1 MADRPLT
8 FSDLIH
14 RIAKPQT
21 PDEAGY
27 QPLIGRAAELDGPT
41 RIEPPAWWVIL
52 HRVSSQG
59 AFLIHAH
66 PISTSTVVVEID
78 APQGVVLSVVFKV
91 NGSQAVGELFETAV
105 AFVEE
110 DASLAPCDGSEL
122 RKE

>member
-27 QPLIGRAAELDGPT
+27 QPLIGRAAEFDDT
-41 RIEPPAWWVIL
+41 ARIEPPAWWVIL
-52 HRVSSQG
+52 HRVSSKG

-66 PISTSTVVVEID
+66 PISMPNVVVEID
-78 APQGVVLSVVFKV
+78 APQEIVLSVVFKV
-91 NGSQAVGELFETAV
+91 NESRAVGELFETAV

-110 DASLAPCDGSEL
+110 DASLAKCVGSVS